1 MGVTFLERRTVE
13 SYREDDV
20 WLTTMWLQCGTRNQ
34 SPLLLHFTVV
44 MYRGVAGHGAVC
56 EGGREGGVQMEL
68 SRCRRRGHLPIN
80 TPTAITLSIRR
91 VSHTWADFFAGRLY
105 GDGVRGTGVLARIDS
120 WTERTRY
127 VCTEPVVMRY
137 LDVPEQV
144 LCSQDTRPRGL
155 AVEVVLAEHCRWEER
170 WFEEGKGGV

>member
-1 MGVTFLERRTVE
+1 MGVTFLELLTVE

-20 WLTTMWLQCGTRNQ
+20 WLTTKWLQSTGHHFSYTLRWSCTERSQVTVLCCG
-34 SPLLLHFTVV
+34 V
-44 MYRGVAGHGAVC
+44 G
-56 EGGREGGVQMEL
+56 EGGVQMEL
-68 SRCRRRGHLPIN
+68 SRRRRRRGHLPIN

-144 LCSQDTRPRGL
+144 VYSQDTRPRVL
-155 AVEVVLAEHCRWEER
+155 TVQVVLAECCWRGEE
-170 WFEEGKGGV
+170 WKGGYKIYQEVQ